1 MRSILE
7 IEKINQSEHLD
18 IEFIVQND
26 LTVNI
31 VQVRPIAAQSSFNAE
46 TRASLSIKSNNCVKN
61 SKTFI
66 FILTQ
71 TGVGPQFMDRCL
83 IGIQLN

>member
-7 IEKINQSEHLD
+7 IEKINTSEHLD

-31 VQVRPIAAQSSFNAE
+31 VQVRPIAAQSSIDAE
-46 TRASLSIKSNNCVKN
+46 SRAVLNDKSNNCVKN
-61 SKTFI
+61 SKTSFSYQPK
-66 FILTQ
+66 L
-71 TGVGPQFMDRCL
+71 GSAHNLGRCL